1 MTQPPRFFAG
11 AALQIL
17 IAERVLFAHL
27 SRDHIRFLHR
37 ESLRGG
43 QGQQVFQVERLLQPF
58 RQLGLGAGVRQEGV
72 ELFERHR

>member
-1 MTQPPRFFAG
+1 MTQPARFFTG

-17 IAERVLFAHL
+17 IAEPVLFAHL

-37 ESLRGG
+37 KSLRCG
-43 QGQQVFQVERLLQPF
+43 QGQQVFQVERVLQLF